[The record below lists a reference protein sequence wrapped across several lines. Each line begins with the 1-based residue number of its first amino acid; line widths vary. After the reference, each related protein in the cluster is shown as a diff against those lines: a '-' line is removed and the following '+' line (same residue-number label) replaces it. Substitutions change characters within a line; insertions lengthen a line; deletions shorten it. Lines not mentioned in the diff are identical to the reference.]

1 MIDAIALAS
10 ISVALLGSPF
20 LSLEAFSSSSNRNFV
35 FLLAAALFILRT
47 LLAVF
52 ISYLMMWRIAEEQ
65 VRVGQENYLF
75 IDSLPWLERR
85 EFSQGDSAI
94 AIDHAPND
102 LFLRFLIP
110 GVETAAEVLSVLALV
125 LVLAY
130 SQPITALVSLLYF
143 GGAVGIQHSVLSKRI
158 LSAGKTAAD
167 SLREVT
173 NLIADIQALSK
184 LTRIY
189 KSNSLRPFLQD
200 KRTIRALSVRRVS
213 FLENLPRNLMEVTII
228 LGVVVVASSTFLLS
242 GQDKVSG
249 ALTLFAVASFRLLP
263 SFNRMQAG
271 VLMIFSSSTM
281 AEKALI
287 AWHEND
293 KTLNISAPQHG
304 EELSP
309 IDPPGGAANE
319 FVVVEVKNVSFKY
332 PDSSSFVLMDISL
345 NFLVGKQYAIVGE
358 SGSGKTTLA
367 DLILGLLPPTSGR
380 ISLRKGTHQ
389 AQLGYVPQTTY
400 TFEGSLARNIA
411 LEWDDGLIDSTKL
424 DRSIA
429 GAALDRLIGDQD
441 PRKFPANMLSGGQS
455 QRVGIA
461 RALYRE
467 PLLIV
472 LDEATNSLDSETE
485 DEVLHALGALRGKV
499 TIVMIAHSMRTIQ
512 NADEVIMVD
521 KGHVIGTGSFSELR
535 KKCEKFDALVES
547 GKLFEI

>member
-1 MIDAIALAS
+1 
-10 ISVALLGSPF
+10 
-20 LSLEAFSSSSNRNFV
+20 LSQ
-35 FLLAAALFILRT
+35 
-47 LLAVF
+47 
-52 ISYLMMWRIAEEQ
+52 RI
-65 VRVGQENYLF
+65 
-75 IDSLPWLERR
+75 
-85 EFSQGDSAI
+85 
-94 AIDHAPND
+94 
-102 LFLRFLIP
+102 
-110 GVETAAEVLSVLALV
+110 ETA
-125 LVLAY
+125 
-130 SQPITALVSLLYF
+130 
-143 GGAVGIQHSVLSKRI
+143 
-158 LSAGKTAAD
+158 GKVAAI
-167 SLREVT
+167 SLRQVT
-173 NLIADIQALSK
+173 DLIGDIQALAK

-189 KSNSLRPFLQD
+189 KSKSLESFLER
-200 KRTIRALSVRRVS
+200 KRTIRVTSTRSMA
-213 FLENLPRNLMEVTII
+213 FLEQLPRNLMEVTLII
-228 LGVVVVASSTFLLS
+228 GVFVISLSTYIFM
-242 GQDKVSG
+242 GEEKVSA
-249 ALTLFAVASFRLLP
+249 ALTLFAAASFRLLP
-263 SFNRMQAG
+263 SFNRIQASI
-271 VLMIFSSSTM
+271 LLIFSSATM

-287 AWHEND
+287 ARRKND
-293 KTLNISAPQHG
+293 IILNISAPQIG
-304 EELSP
+304 EVLSP
-309 IDPPGGAANE
+309 IDSPRGAADE
-319 FVVVEVKNVSFKY
+319 LAVVEVKNVSFKY
-332 PDSSSFVLMDISL
+332 PDASSFVLMDISL

-367 DLILGLLPPTSGR
+367 DLILGLMPPTSGR

-400 TFEGSLARNIA
+400 TFEGSLARNIT
-411 LEWDDGLIDSTKL
+411 LEWDDELIDSTKL
-424 DRSIA
+424 DLSIA

-441 PRKFPANMLSGGQS
+441 PRKFPANRLSGGQS